1 MTDSKYNDHEW
12 VQYLEAVG
20 LGVWEWDTM
29 ENEVFYSK
37 QWKSMLGYAE
47 NEIGTSFDEYQSR
60 LHPDDNI
67 LEIQG
72 NLTAYLED
80 KNPVTAKEIRLRT
93 KSGDYKW
100 VLAQGSIIERDEQNR
115 PLRIR
120 GTHKDITDSHEAV
133 GQLKEQKKFINKVL
147 GFAPIFV
154 YIFDLIEQR
163 IIYCNEAV
171 FTLLGYTPGEIKAGD
186 KNLIDMSLFHPDDL
200 PRVQANFAELTK
212 LQDGESQAIE
222 YQLKHQDGQY
232 RIFRSYDTPF
242 LRDADQQVTQVVG
255 TAVDV
260 TKLRDS
266 EVRLEYLAHHD
277 PLTNLPN
284 RTLLHARL
292 EHSLQVSERLGL
304 QLCVCFIDLDNF
316 KIINDSYGHSV
327 GDKVLIEVANRM
339 QSIIRKGDTLAR
351 VGGDEFVLVMD
362 NIDLEGSRREVLQ
375 KFIQVFESPF
385 TVDDKDFNVSMS
397 MGVSRYPL
405 HGQSIETLNQ
415 HADTAMYEAKLA
427 GKNTFRIYCEAMSLN
442 VISRMEME
450 IDLKAAVQ
458 FQQFEL
464 YYQPQLCLKTYK
476 VVGFEALI
484 RWNHP
489 TKGLVAPDDF
499 IPLAEELRFI
509 IPMGLWVLKQAC
521 ADLKILQE
529 TMGYDGRIAVNVS
542 GIQLED
548 SDFISQ
554 VQKVIES
561 AEVSPKKIELEVT
574 ESVIISDPKG
584 SIARLNILRG
594 MEFNIALDDFGTGYS
609 SLSDLKKLPVNKL
622 KIDKSFVDDLPDGE
636 DDQAI
641 STAIISL
648 AKAMKMSTI
657 AEGIETEAQMTYLA
671 KNGCRYGQ
679 GYWFSKPKPLAE
691 IMDWLSSRI

>member
-1 MTDSKYNDHEW
+1 
-12 VQYLEAVG
+12 
-20 LGVWEWDTM
+20 
-29 ENEVFYSK
+29 
-37 QWKSMLGYAE
+37 
-47 NEIGTSFDEYQSR
+47 
-60 LHPDDNI
+60 
-67 LEIQG
+67 
-72 NLTAYLED
+72 
-80 KNPVTAKEIRLRT
+80 
-93 KSGDYKW
+93 
-100 VLAQGSIIERDEQNR
+100 
-115 PLRIR
+115 
-120 GTHKDITDSHEAV
+120 
-133 GQLKEQKKFINKVL
+133 
-147 GFAPIFV
+147 
-154 YIFDLIEQR
+154 
-163 IIYCNEAV
+163 
-171 FTLLGYTPGEIKAGD
+171 
-186 KNLIDMSLFHPDDL
+186 
-200 PRVQANFAELTK
+200 
-212 LQDGESQAIE
+212 
-222 YQLKHQDGQY
+222 
-232 RIFRSYDTPF
+232 
-242 LRDADQQVTQVVG
+242 
-255 TAVDV
+255 
-260 TKLRDS
+260 
-266 EVRLEYLAHHD
+266 
-277 PLTNLPN
+277 
-284 RTLLHARL
+284 
-292 EHSLQVSERLGL
+292 
-304 QLCVCFIDLDNF
+304 LDNF

-397 MGVSRYPL
+397 MGISRYPL

-594 MEFNIALDDFGTGYS
+594 HG
-609 SLSDLKKLPVNKL
+609 V
-622 KIDKSFVDDLPDGE
+622 
-636 DDQAI
+636 
-641 STAIISL
+641 
-648 AKAMKMSTI
+648 
-657 AEGIETEAQMTYLA
+657 
-671 KNGCRYGQ
+671 
-679 GYWFSKPKPLAE
+679 
-691 IMDWLSSRI
+691 

>member
-29 ENEVFYSK
+29 KNEVFYSK

-351 VGGDEFVLVMD
+351 VGGDEFV
-362 NIDLEGSRREVLQ
+362 GS
-375 KFIQVFESPF
+375 
-385 TVDDKDFNVSMS
+385 M
-397 MGVSRYPL
+397 
-405 HGQSIETLNQ
+405 
-415 HADTAMYEAKLA
+415 
-427 GKNTFRIYCEAMSLN
+427 
-442 VISRMEME
+442 
-450 IDLKAAVQ
+450 
-458 FQQFEL
+458 
-464 YYQPQLCLKTYK
+464 
-476 VVGFEALI
+476 
-484 RWNHP
+484 
-489 TKGLVAPDDF
+489 
-499 IPLAEELRFI
+499 
-509 IPMGLWVLKQAC
+509 
-521 ADLKILQE
+521 
-529 TMGYDGRIAVNVS
+529 
-542 GIQLED
+542 
-548 SDFISQ
+548 
-554 VQKVIES
+554 
-561 AEVSPKKIELEVT
+561 
-574 ESVIISDPKG
+574 
-584 SIARLNILRG
+584 
-594 MEFNIALDDFGTGYS
+594 
-609 SLSDLKKLPVNKL
+609 
-622 KIDKSFVDDLPDGE
+622 
-636 DDQAI
+636 
-641 STAIISL
+641 
-648 AKAMKMSTI
+648 
-657 AEGIETEAQMTYLA
+657 
-671 KNGCRYGQ
+671 
-679 GYWFSKPKPLAE
+679 
-691 IMDWLSSRI
+691 